1 MHDGWSEYA
10 APAPIYAR
18 MNARR
23 SMTRALAA
31 DAVAFSEHSGWSD
44 GSASAPGWSASAA
57 NLRARGLSWLTIGW
71 VEGFEIN
78 FLGAVL
84 GFDIRRQALKFPGI
98 GRVGVAAF

>member
-1 MHDGWSEYA
+1 
-10 APAPIYAR
+10 

-57 NLRARGLSWLTIGW
+57 NLRARGAAPYWDLTFAGKRS
-71 VEGFEIN
+71 N
-78 FLGAVL
+78 FL
-84 GFDIRRQALKFPGI
+84 AL
-98 GRVGVAAF
+98 AE

>member
-1 MHDGWSEYA
+1 
-10 APAPIYAR
+10 
-18 MNARR
+18 
-23 SMTRALAA
+23 
-31 DAVAFSEHSGWSD
+31 
-44 GSASAPGWSASAA
+44 
-57 NLRARGLSWLTIGW
+57 LRARGLSWLTIGW